1 MKEEVDAIAQ
11 KCVIYE
17 CGKEK
22 GKYNGGMNRKG
33 RYIEVVSKTD
43 KRREFGQATIYI
55 TNEPYHKG
63 IYIYCT
69 VMGGQRR

>member
-33 RYIEVVSKTD
+33 RYIEVESNTD
-43 KRREFGQATIYI
+43 EGREVGQATIYV
-55 TNEPYHKG
+55 TNYS
-63 IYIYCT
+63 
-69 VMGGQRR
+69 